1 MCAQAEAL
9 RVEILERHS
18 HENQQLGPRSAAEMA
33 LPRLVSLVRHLE
45 QPGGCSRP
53 MEYAYAT
60 GTRARADDSIA
71 IRMAPIAASLDV
83 QTNPL
88 RMLAAGMPFGADD
101 EQTGS
106 NRGLVRP
113 RGQVVPRRGRS
124 VDV

>member
-1 MCAQAEAL
+1 
-9 RVEILERHS
+9 
-18 HENQQLGPRSAAEMA
+18 
-33 LPRLVSLVRHLE
+33 
-45 QPGGCSRP
+45 

-71 IRMAPIAASLDV
+71 IRMAPITASLDV

-106 NRGLVRP
+106 
-113 RGQVVPRRGRS
+113 
-124 VDV
+124 